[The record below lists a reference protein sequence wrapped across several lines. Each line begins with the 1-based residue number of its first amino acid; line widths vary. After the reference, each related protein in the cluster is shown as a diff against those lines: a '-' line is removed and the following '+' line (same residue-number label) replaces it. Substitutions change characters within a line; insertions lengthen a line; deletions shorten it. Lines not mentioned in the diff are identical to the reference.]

1 MEETNDLEQKQQYL
15 REEILDKSYNV
26 EDFSDYM
33 TKYKENGLDL
43 KNWEFIELKE
53 VVKEFKK
60 KVKEDEANKIEKGVE
75 NIRQSYRFND
85 TKNQNETSD
94 EYLDINSQLTN
105 NNNQNNNNNCV
116 NNILNDYLK
125 NKENELNKINKFT
138 NNDNNKETTTENNN
152 LKKEINT
159 NIKTNNNFNDNKI
172 KIDNKNFIN
181 NNINNNLNENNYTEQ
196 NKINNNMMHNNI
208 NINNNNIYP
217 NFENNHKEFEDFEIL
232 DKKNIN
238 NNPKQIIKC
247 IKQSENSLTKKD
259 NLYID
264 LDK

>member
-1 MEETNDLEQKQQYL
+1 MKNSFENNFKINIYKINIQHKMEETNDLEQKQQYL

-60 KVKEDEANKIEKGVE
+60 KVKEDEANIIEKGVE

-138 NNDNNKETTTENNN
+138 NNDNNKET
-152 LKKEINT
+152 
-159 NIKTNNNFNDNKI
+159 
-172 KIDNKNFIN
+172 NKNFINN

-217 NFENNHKEFEDFEIL
+217 NLENNHKEFEDFEIL

-238 NNPKQIIKC
+238 NNPIQIIKC